1 MIFKKLKVLISKIM
15 LGYDIDL
22 DHISMTSTLKG
33 DLGFSSISM
42 LLMAIAI
49 EEEFHVSISQLDGD
63 TFVTVGDAYAYIE
76 QALKKSKH
84 N

>member
-1 MIFKKLKVLISKIM
+1 MILERLKKLIGKVM

-22 DHISMTSTLKG
+22 ARVTPDSTLKG

-49 EEEFHVSISQLDGD
+49 EEEFHITIAQLDGD
-63 TFVTVGDAYAYIE
+63 SLVTVGDACAYIE
-76 QALKKSKH
+76 QKMAE
-84 N
+84 NRP

>member
-1 MIFKKLKVLISKIM
+1 MVLERLKTLIGKVM

-22 DHISMTSTLKG
+22 DKVTLNSTLKG

-49 EEEFHVSISQLDGD
+49 EEEFCITIAHLDGD
-63 TFVTVGDAYAYIE
+63 AFQTVGDVCAYIE
-76 QALKKSKH
+76 GKLKEQA
-84 N
+84 